1 MLKGGFIGY
10 FYEFCSLTHPN
21 TLAFCIFD
29 SYILSQTDTLITRC
43 QESAAQGK
51 LQGQTLTAT
60 TKRFSLQGA
69 IMHVDFECV
78 YVSVYLW
85 HCR

>member
-1 MLKGGFIGY
+1 MY
-10 FYEFCSLTHPN
+10 FSDYCSLTRPN
-21 TLAFCIFD
+21 TLAFSIFD
-29 SYILSQTDTLITRC
+29 TCMLTYTDTLITRC